1 MGWETAR
8 RVAVAPEHD
17 LAGALHEVSNALTV
31 VLGWIET
38 AKAASAPDTD
48 ASRALDVAASRAR
61 QAHHIVRRAIG
72 AETSDDAPTTIAPV
86 IADAVVGLEPAAARA
101 GVTLRTSIDAS
112 VESVILEGAGPILQI
127 LTNLLLNAIGVSP
140 RAGVVTVDVCLERR
154 ETNVGSSGSG
164 VVIGVA
170 DEGPGVPPERRMTL
184 LESGISTRPG
194 GAGIGL
200 RHAAGL
206 ARSAGGALALVGS
219 ERGARFELTW
229 PSAHADPPVSVSPV
243 SRISAA
249 LAGARILIIEDDD
262 AVIDLLDTALSA
274 RGADVVSVKRRTD
287 LGKALATGTF
297 DAALFDISPIQ
308 EDVAGALMAVQGSS
322 PLARLIVISGSAESL
337 PSLPDGCDPAWVRKP
352 FEVSEIVRALA
363 GR

>member
-1 MGWETAR
+1 
-8 RVAVAPEHD
+8 
-17 LAGALHEVSNALTV
+17 
-31 VLGWIET
+31 
-38 AKAASAPDTD
+38 
-48 ASRALDVAASRAR
+48 
-61 QAHHIVRRAIG
+61 
-72 AETSDDAPTTIAPV
+72 
-86 IADAVVGLEPAAARA
+86 
-101 GVTLRTSIDAS
+101 
-112 VESVILEGAGPILQI
+112 
-127 LTNLLLNAIGVSP
+127 
-140 RAGVVTVDVCLERR
+140 
-154 ETNVGSSGSG
+154 
-164 VVIGVA
+164 
-170 DEGPGVPPERRMTL
+170 MTL

-206 ARSAGGALALVGS
+206 ARSAGGALALVSS

-229 PSAHADPPVSVSPV
+229 PSAHAEPPVSFSPV

-274 RGADVVSVKRRTD
+274 RGANVVSVKRRTD

-308 EDVAGALMAVQGSS
+308 EDVAGALLAVQGSS

-337 PSLPDGCDPAWVRKP
+337 PSLPEGCDPAWVRKP
-352 FEVSEIVRALA
+352 FEVAEIVRALA